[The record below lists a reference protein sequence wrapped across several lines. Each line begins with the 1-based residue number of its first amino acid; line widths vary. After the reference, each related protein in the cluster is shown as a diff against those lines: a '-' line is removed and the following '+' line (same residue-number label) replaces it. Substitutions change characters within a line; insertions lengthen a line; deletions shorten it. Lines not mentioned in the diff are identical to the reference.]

1 MIHVLD
7 ANALMHLE
15 AVGLAVPRKFQAY
28 VPAEIKEEF
37 FSNPES
43 EAWFAKSEFTK
54 QRVDEI
60 EYLAEYARILNDYP
74 DVSFYKLKGFGDV
87 AMLATVGILVRRIA
101 PDGSLF
107 AGLISEEGVAIV
119 SRDGGLRNYAAAWL
133 GTKVKL
139 LTPEEFATAL
149 RAG

>member
-15 AVGLAVPRKFQAY
+15 AVGLAVSRKWQAY
-28 VPAEIKEEF
+28 VPDEIKEEF
-37 FSNPES
+37 LSNPDS

-54 QRVDEI
+54 PRINEV

-87 AMLATVGILVRRIA
+87 AMLANVGILVRQIA
-101 PDGSLF
+101 PDNSLF
-107 AGLISEEGVAIV
+107 AELILENGVVIV
-119 SRDGGLRNYAAAWL
+119 SRDGGLRDYAAAWL
-133 GTKVKL
+133 GTKVRL